1 MQQAATND
9 FPATEASACH
19 LGIEPVGKRIRVEF
33 NGEIIAD
40 TSRAKMLHAA
50 RIEALTKETGTPIAI
65 SEKFNQCYP
74 GPLPSIGLYKLR
86 GVGEAREVFTLPVE
100 D

>member
-9 FPATEASACH
+9 FPAAESSAYH

-33 NGEIIAD
+33 NGEI
-40 TSRAKMLHAA
+40 
-50 RIEALTKETGTPIAI
+50 IAI

-86 GVGEAREVFTLPVE
+86 GVGEAREIFTLPVE